1 MGAQMVNRY
10 LAMRPTS
17 PQDSKLLFVISS
29 PASLMYLTPH
39 RPLEVPKNCPHYNN
53 YKYGLDGKMPDYYK
67 RHKKGDSVNDMR
79 KRYVERQQFYFVGK
93 DDTGDTDTRC
103 EAQTQGH
110 GHLGRM
116 DNWIKELS
124 NLLEYSDNQNLD
136 DTVGY
141 YPVKKVSHDVNSIL
155 QTEQAQNVFFKF
167 NSGKDMSIPGYLD
180 NNKASSM
187 STHSVMMKVTI
198 LVSLFT
204 IIFA

>member
-1 MGAQMVNRY
+1 
-10 LAMRPTS
+10 
-17 PQDSKLLFVISS
+17 
-29 PASLMYLTPH
+29 MYLTPH
-39 RPLEVPKNCPHYNN
+39 RPLKVPKDCPRYNN
-53 YKYGLDGKMPDYYK
+53 YKYGLDGHMPDYYK
-67 RHKKGDSVNDMR
+67 RHKKDDSVNDMR
-79 KRYVERQQFYFVGK
+79 KRYVERQQFYFVGM
-93 DDTGDTDTRC
+93 DDTTDTDTRC

-110 GHLGRM
+110 GHLERM

-141 YPVKKVSHDVNSIL
+141 YPVKKVSHDINSIL

-167 NSGKDMSIPGYLD
+167 NSGKDMSIPGHHD
-180 NNKASSM
+180 KNEASCM
-187 STHSVMMKVTI
+187 STHSVLMKVSI